1 MLAYLD
7 GVIKERGHG
16 ELILVVG
23 SSEQGYVGYQVKTPD
38 HPRYEV
44 YIPGQRAE
52 VYIYTHVREDA
63 FDLYGFLSSSE
74 KNFFTTL
81 LSVSGIGPKVAL
93 GLLTHTDEANLIDM
107 LLTDDKAGLTAISG
121 IGKKTAERMILELR
135 DTVQKK
141 MDAGLFGV
149 KSRTGTNKSNPSSG
163 GTGAM
168 VDRSSKLF
176 IEAYLALQGLG
187 YKDVQAKEMVEAA
200 FKKNVSLAKVEDVI
214 KNALQGNF

>member
-1 MLAYLD
+1 MLAYLE

-23 SSEQGYVGYQVKTPD
+23 TPGQGLVGYQVKTPD
-38 HPRYEV
+38 HPRYEI

-63 FDLYGFLSSSE
+63 FDLYGFLSASE
-74 KNFFTTL
+74 KNFYTTL
-81 LSVSGIGPKVAL
+81 LSVSGVGPKMAL
-93 GLLTHTDEANLIDM
+93 GLLTHTDEANLIEM
-107 LLTDDKAGLTAISG
+107 ILSGDKEGLTAISG
-121 IGKKTAERMILELR
+121 VGKKTAERMILELK
-135 DTVQKK
+135 DIVQKK
-141 MDAGLFGV
+141 LDAGYFV
-149 KSRTGTNKSNPSSG
+149 TRAKTGSTKAAGATSALG
-163 GTGAM
+163 G

-187 YKDVQAKEMVEAA
+187 YKDLQAKEMVEAA
-200 FKKNVSLAKVEDVI
+200 FKKNVSLSKVEDVI

>member
-1 MLAYLD
+1 MLAYLE
-7 GVIKERGHG
+7 GVIKERGNG

-23 SSEQGYVGYQVKTPD
+23 AEGNGFVGYQVKTPD

-135 DTVQKK
+135 DVVQKK
-141 MDAGLFGV
+141 MDLGLFGV
-149 KSRTGTNKSNPSSG
+149 KTKTGATKSSSG
-163 GTGAM
+163 VATGST
-168 VDRSSKLF
+168 VDRSSRLF

-187 YKDVQAKEMVEAA
+187 YKDIQAKEMVEAA
-200 FKKNVSLAKVEDVI
+200 FKKNLNFAKVEEVI

>member
-1 MLAYLD
+1 MLAYLE

-23 SSEQGYVGYQVKTPD
+23 TAGQGFVGYQVKTPD

-52 VYIYTHVREDA
+52 VYIYSHVREDA

-81 LSVSGIGPKVAL
+81 LSVSGVGPKMAL

-121 IGKKTAERMILELR
+121 VGKKTAERMILELK
-135 DTVQKK
+135 DVVQKK

-149 KSRTGTNKSNPSSG
+149 KTKGGAGAVRGSTGPGST
-163 GTGAM
+163 

>member
-1 MLAYLD
+1 MLAYLE

-23 SSEQGYVGYQVKTPD
+23 TQGSGLVGYQVKTPD

-63 FDLYGFLSSSE
+63 LDLYGFLSASE
-74 KNFFTTL
+74 KNFYTTL
-81 LSVSGIGPKVAL
+81 LSVSGVGPKMAL
-93 GLLTHTDEANLIDM
+93 GLLTHTDESNLIEM
-107 LLTDDKAGLTAISG
+107 ILSDDKAGLTAISG
-121 IGKKTAERMILELR
+121 VGKKTAERMILELR
-135 DTVQKK
+135 DVVQKK
-141 MDAGLFGV
+141 LDAGLFGV
-149 KSRTGTNKSNPSSG
+149 KSKGEKSKGGSQT
-163 GTGAM
+163 GTGAT
-168 VDRSSKLF
+168 VDRSSRLF

-187 YKDVQAKEMVEAA
+187 YKDIQAKEMVEAA
-200 FKKNVSLAKVEDVI
+200 FKKNAALTRVEEVI